1 MILTNCAACAAP
13 LAHNAPRCV
22 MLVMQGNLAC
32 TYYML
37 GRHEEALQIE
47 RVVYSGR
54 LRLLGEENVE
64 TLQAA
69 INYMTSLMN
78 LDRFEEVKSL
88 MHKSIPIARRVL
100 GESDEVT
107 LKMRWICGQ
116 SLYRDNGA
124 TLDDLREAVTTL
136 EETERIAKRVLGGAH
151 PTTASIDYHLQ
162 EAGKALRARE
172 APSEST

>member
-1 MILTNCAACAAP
+1 
-13 LAHNAPRCV
+13 
-22 MLVMQGNLAC
+22 
-32 TYYML
+32 
-37 GRHEEALQIE
+37 
-47 RVVYSGR
+47 
-54 LRLLGEENVE
+54 
-64 TLQAA
+64 
-69 INYMTSLMN
+69 MN

-136 EETERIAKRVLGGAH
+136 EETARLWTRVFGTAH
-151 PTTASIDYHLQ
+151 PETPKVQ
-162 EAGKALRARE
+162 GALDFARE
-172 APSEST
+172 KLADARAAASNKSKPPP